1 MDILVDEKPPDR
13 MHTPLKDWGEAE
25 MGLLILFFENMARH
39 RWVLIKIYNSKVYVF
54 WKDF

>member
-13 MHTPLKDWGEAE
+13 MHTPLKDRGEAE

-54 WKDF
+54 